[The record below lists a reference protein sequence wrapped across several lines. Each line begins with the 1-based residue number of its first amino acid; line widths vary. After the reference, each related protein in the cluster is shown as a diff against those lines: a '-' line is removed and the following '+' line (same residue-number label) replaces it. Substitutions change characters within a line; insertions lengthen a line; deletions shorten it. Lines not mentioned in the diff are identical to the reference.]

1 MDVRQEIARKVGMLP
16 PPLQEQVLRYVTALN
31 TSALRGENG
40 AALRGFA
47 SSLDPLSA
55 RQMMQAIEEE
65 CERVE
70 AGEW

>member
-1 MDVRQEIARKVGMLP
+1 MDLRHEIARNIGLLP
-16 PPLQEQVLRYVTALN
+16 SALQEQVLRYVVALK
-31 TSALRGENG
+31 TSTPIGESGSSLR
-40 AALRGFA
+40 RFS

-55 RQMMQAIEEE
+55 RQMIEAIESE